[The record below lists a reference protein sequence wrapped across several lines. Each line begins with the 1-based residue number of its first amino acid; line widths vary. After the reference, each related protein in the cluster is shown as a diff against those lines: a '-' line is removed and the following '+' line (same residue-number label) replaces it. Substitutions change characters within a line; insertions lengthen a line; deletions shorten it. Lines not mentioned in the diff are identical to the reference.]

1 MKGVRGAAGCGAD
14 ASARSSRVALKSEEA
29 TGPAGVYSVQTLNP
43 QPDNAFC
50 IFPSVSDTESSVS
63 STESSVSHTESSVSN
78 TKGSGWGVYEAPQ
91 GARTPA
97 RAPPAWP

>member
-14 ASARSSRVALKSEEA
+14 ASARSSRVALKGEEV

-43 QPDNAFC
+43 KPGNPFC
-50 IFPSVSDTESSVS
+50 IFPSVSDTD
-63 STESSVSHTESSVSN
+63 TESSVSDTESSVSN
-78 TKGSGWGVYEAPQ
+78 TSGSRWGVYEVPRGVAP
-91 GARTPA
+91 TPA

>member
-1 MKGVRGAAGCGAD
+1 M
-14 ASARSSRVALKSEEA
+14 ALKSEEVI
-29 TGPAGVYSVQTLNP
+29 GPTGVYSVQTLNP

-63 STESSVSHTESSVSN
+63 NTESSVSDTESSVSN
-78 TKGSGWGVYEAPQ
+78 TKGPGCGMYEVPR
-91 GARTPA
+91 GAALTPA